1 MQANQSFVNTRVAK
15 DVEERGYTGFSE
27 GDTIFYGH
35 LNAKAYGLVE
45 PDPTSKN
52 ITTKTIPRS

>member
-1 MQANQSFVNTRVAK
+1 MESNTVIVNKLLK
-15 DVEERGYTGFSE
+15 DIEERGYTGFSE

-45 PDPTSKN
+45 PDPTLDK
-52 ITTKTIPRS
+52 PA